1 MLSLNM
7 IPLPNPEVV
16 GRMIDNEAVL
26 VLPGKGEIKVLNEV
40 GGRIWSLIDGQRTIQ
55 AIAGEIYSEFKV
67 SQPEAESDS
76 LAFIQQLWDKEVVT
90 VEP

>member
-26 VLPGKGEIKVLNEV
+26 VLPGKGMIKVLNEV
-40 GGRIWSLIDGQRTIQ
+40 GGRIWTLIDGKQSVE
-55 AIAGEIYSEFKV
+55 AIAAKIHGEFKV
-67 SQPEAESDS
+67 SQSEAESDT
-76 LAFIQQLWDKEVVT
+76 LAFIQQLWDKEIIT
-90 VEP
+90 VEA